1 MIVKIIRH
9 FIVVPLL
16 LLFVALIPASA
27 QGILPGSFARWTGSS
42 KTGLNPSVIYDGD
55 KIGSMVA
62 ARQSSALQEYGFAS
76 GEEGTYAQG
85 KDSLQVT
92 LYRMKDPSGAYG
104 LYSYLR
110 SPDMTHASPGD
121 HSVIS
126 RERALL
132 LDGNLVLD
140 VRGTDLQRF
149 GQDLSLLVAAV
160 TPKAEQG
167 PLPTLTEHLPVKGF
181 VDRSDKY
188 ILGPVALNEFFPVSS
203 DDWLGFSHGAEAEV
217 AKYNVDGRELNLLIA
232 DFPTPQVA
240 QKRLV
245 DLQQT
250 YHLNPPAT
258 DNNTFPLF
266 AKRSIT
272 LLAIV
277 SGARTQAEAD
287 QVLGLIQSGSEVT
300 WNEPTFQFKEPSIG
314 AMIVGSI
321 EGAGVLCMFAIVA
334 GIGFGGFRLLV
345 KRYFPDRVFDRSSTM
360 QVLQLGLGSKPI
372 NSDDFYGSSSRS
384 GSPK

>member
-1 MIVKIIRH
+1 MTVKKIRP
-9 FIVVPLL
+9 FIVVSLFLP
-16 LLFVALIPASA
+16 FVAVIPASA
-27 QGILPGSFARWTGSS
+27 QAILPQTFAGWTAGTTIVPTIEFKDPTTEAVS
-42 KTGLNPSVIYDGD
+42 
-55 KIGSMVA
+55 
-62 ARQSSALQEYGFAS
+62 REYGIVSVEKAAYS
-76 GEEGTYAQG
+76 RG
-85 KDSLQVT
+85 KDALNVSL
-92 LYRMKDPSGAYG
+92 YNMKDPSGAYG

-110 SPDMTHASPGD
+110 SPEMAHAEPGD

-140 VRGTDLQRF
+140 VNGTDLPKV
-149 GQDLSLLVAAV
+149 GKDLNALVAAV

-167 PLPTLTEHLPVKGF
+167 PLPSLSEHLPVKGF

-188 ILGPVALNEFFPVSS
+188 VLGPVTLNEVFPVSA

-217 AKYNVDGRELNLLIA
+217 AKYKVNGRDMALLIA

-245 DLQQT
+245 DLQQL
-250 YHLNPPAT
+250 YHLNPKNPDA
-258 DNNTFPLF
+258 NSSPLF

-277 SGARTQAEAD
+277 SGAKTQAEAD
-287 QVLGLIQSGSEVT
+287 ELLAQVASASEVT

-321 EGAGVLCMFAIVA
+321 IGAGVLCMFAVVA
-334 GIGFGGFRLLV
+334 GIAFGGFRLLI
-345 KRYFPDRVFDRSSTM
+345 KRYFPDKVFDRSATM

-372 NSDDFYGSSSRS
+372 NSDDFYGSGTGSSA
-384 GSPK
+384 PK

>member
-1 MIVKIIRH
+1 MIVTKIRP
-9 FIVVPLL
+9 FIVVSLF
-16 LLFVALIPASA
+16 LLFVAVIPASA
-27 QGILPGSFARWTGSS
+27 QGTLPARFADWSAG
-42 KTGLNPSVIYDGD
+42 GLHSEV
-55 KIGSMVA
+55 VA
-62 ARQSSALQEYGFAS
+62 EDPVTHSAEQEYGIVFIEKA
-76 GEEGTYAQG
+76 TYSRGQDAWEV
-85 KDSLQVT
+85 S

-110 SPDMTHASPGD
+110 SPDMAHTSSGD

-132 LDGNLVLD
+132 LDGNLLLD
-140 VRGTDLQRF
+140 VRGTDLQKH
-149 GQDLSLLVAAV
+149 GLDLDALIAAV
-160 TPKAEQG
+160 TPKSEQG
-167 PLPTLTEHLPVKGF
+167 PLPALSEHLPTKGF

-188 ILGPVALNEFFPVSS
+188 ILGPVALNQFFPVSA

-245 DLQQT
+245 DLQQL
-250 YHLNPPAT
+250 YHLNPAST
-258 DNNTFPLF
+258 ENNPNPLF

-277 SGARTQAEAD
+277 SGARTKAEAD
-287 QVLGLIQSGSEVT
+287 QLLNQIQSGSEVT

-321 EGAGVLCMFAIVA
+321 VGAGVLCMFAIVA
-334 GIGFGGFRLLV
+334 GVAFGGFRLVV
-345 KRYFPDRVFDRSSTM
+345 KRYFPDKVFDRSSTM

-384 GSPK
+384 SSPK

>member
-9 FIVVPLL
+9 FIFVPVL
-16 LLFVALIPASA
+16 LLFIAVFSASA
-27 QGILPGSFARWTGSS
+27 QGILPASFAGWSTGSS
-42 KTGLNPSVIYDGD
+42 PPQASPFKNPVTDAVST
-55 KIGSMVA
+55 
-62 ARQSSALQEYGFAS
+62 EYGIVA
-76 GEEGTYAQG
+76 GENAMYSRG
-85 KDSLQVT
+85 KDTLDVT
-92 LYRMKDPSGAYG
+92 LCRMGDPSGAYG

-110 SPDMTHASPGD
+110 SPEMTHSSPGD
-121 HSVIS
+121 HSVMS
-126 RERALL
+126 RDRAIL

-149 GQDLSLLVAAV
+149 GQDLNALVAAIA
-160 TPKAEQG
+160 PKAEQG
-167 PLPTLTEHLPVKGF
+167 PLPTLTEHLPTQGF

-188 ILGPVALNEFFPVSS
+188 ILGPVTLNEIFPLSA

-217 AKYNVDGRELNLLIA
+217 AKYNVNGRELNLLIV

-245 DLQQT
+245 DLQQM
-250 YHLNPPAT
+250 YHMNPAAP
-258 DNNTFPLF
+258 DGNPSPLF

-277 SGARTQAEAD
+277 SGAHTQAEAD
-287 QVLGLIQSGSEVT
+287 QLLNLVHSGSEVT
-300 WNEPTFQFKEPSIG
+300 WNEPTFRFKEPSIG

-334 GIGFGGFRLLV
+334 GIAFGGFRLLV
-345 KRYFPDRVFDRSSTM
+345 KRYFPDKVFDRSSTM

-372 NSDDFYGSSSRS
+372 NSEDFYGIDPN
-384 GSPK
+384 SPK

>member
-1 MIVKIIRH
+1 MTVKKIRP
-9 FIVVPLL
+9 FIVVSLF
-16 LLFVALIPASA
+16 LLFVAVIPASA
-27 QGILPGSFARWTGSS
+27 QAILPQTFAGWTAGTTIVPTIEFKDPTTEAVS
-42 KTGLNPSVIYDGD
+42 
-55 KIGSMVA
+55 
-62 ARQSSALQEYGFAS
+62 REYGIVSVEKAAYS
-76 GEEGTYAQG
+76 RG
-85 KDSLQVT
+85 KDTLNVSL
-92 LYRMKDPSGAYG
+92 YNMKDPSGAYG

-110 SPDMTHASPGD
+110 SPEMAHAEPGD

-140 VRGTDLQRF
+140 VNGTDLPKV
-149 GQDLSLLVAAV
+149 GKDLNALVAAV

-167 PLPTLTEHLPVKGF
+167 PLPSLSEHLPVKGF

-188 ILGPVALNEFFPVSS
+188 VLGPVTLNEVFPVSA

-217 AKYNVDGRELNLLIA
+217 AKYKVNGRDMALLIA

-245 DLQQT
+245 DLQQL
-250 YHLNPPAT
+250 YHLNPKNPDA
-258 DNNTFPLF
+258 NSSPLF

-277 SGARTQAEAD
+277 SGAKTQAEAD
-287 QVLGLIQSGSEVT
+287 ELLAQVASASEVT

-321 EGAGVLCMFAIVA
+321 IGAGVLCMFAVVA
-334 GIGFGGFRLLV
+334 GIAFGGFRLLI
-345 KRYFPDRVFDRSSTM
+345 KRYFPDKVFDRSATM

-372 NSDDFYGSSSRS
+372 NSDDFYGSGTGSSA
-384 GSPK
+384 PK

>member
-1 MIVKIIRH
+1 MTVKKIRP
-9 FIVVPLL
+9 FIVVSLF
-16 LLFVALIPASA
+16 LLFVAVIPASA
-27 QGILPGSFARWTGSS
+27 QAVLPQTFAGWTAGTTIVPTIEFKDPTTEAVS
-42 KTGLNPSVIYDGD
+42 
-55 KIGSMVA
+55 
-62 ARQSSALQEYGFAS
+62 REYGIVSVEKAAYS
-76 GEEGTYAQG
+76 RG
-85 KDSLQVT
+85 KDALNVSL
-92 LYRMKDPSGAYG
+92 YNMKDPSGAYG

-110 SPDMTHASPGD
+110 SPEMAHAEPGD

-140 VRGTDLQRF
+140 VNGTDLPKV
-149 GQDLSLLVAAV
+149 GKDLNALVAAV

-167 PLPTLTEHLPVKGF
+167 PLPSLSEHLPVKGF

-188 ILGPVALNEFFPVSS
+188 VLGPVTLNEVFPVSA

-217 AKYNVDGRELNLLIA
+217 AKYKVNGRDMALLIA

-245 DLQQT
+245 DLQQL
-250 YHLNPPAT
+250 YHLNPKNPDA
-258 DNNTFPLF
+258 NSSPLF

-277 SGARTQAEAD
+277 SGAKTQAEAD
-287 QVLGLIQSGSEVT
+287 ELLAQVASASEVT

-321 EGAGVLCMFAIVA
+321 IGAGVLCMFAVVA
-334 GIGFGGFRLLV
+334 GIAFGGFRLLI
-345 KRYFPDRVFDRSSTM
+345 KRYFPDKVFDRSATM

-372 NSDDFYGSSSRS
+372 NSDDFYGSGTGSSA
-384 GSPK
+384 PK

>member
-1 MIVKIIRH
+1 MTVKKIRP
-9 FIVVPLL
+9 FIVVSLF
-16 LLFVALIPASA
+16 LLFVAVIPASA
-27 QGILPGSFARWTGSS
+27 QAVLPQTFAGWTAGTTIVPTIEFKDPTTEAVS
-42 KTGLNPSVIYDGD
+42 
-55 KIGSMVA
+55 
-62 ARQSSALQEYGFAS
+62 REYGIVSVEKVAYS
-76 GEEGTYAQG
+76 RG
-85 KDSLQVT
+85 KDALNVSL
-92 LYRMKDPSGAYG
+92 YNMKDPSGAYG

-110 SPDMTHASPGD
+110 SPEMAHAEPGD

-140 VRGTDLQRF
+140 VNGTDLPKV
-149 GQDLSLLVAAV
+149 GKDLNALVAAV

-167 PLPTLTEHLPVKGF
+167 PLPSLSEHLPVKGF

-188 ILGPVALNEFFPVSS
+188 VLGPVTLNEVFPVSA

-217 AKYNVDGRELNLLIA
+217 AKYKVNGRDMALLIA

-245 DLQQT
+245 DLQQL
-250 YHLNPPAT
+250 YHLNPKNPDA
-258 DNNTFPLF
+258 NSSPLF

-277 SGARTQAEAD
+277 SGAKTQAEAD
-287 QVLGLIQSGSEVT
+287 ELLAQVASASEVT

-321 EGAGVLCMFAIVA
+321 IGAGVLCMFAVVA
-334 GIGFGGFRLLV
+334 GIAFGGFRLLI
-345 KRYFPDRVFDRSSTM
+345 KRYFPDKVFDRSATM

-372 NSDDFYGSSSRS
+372 NSDDFYGSGTGSSA
-384 GSPK
+384 PK

>member
-1 MIVKIIRH
+1 MTVKKIQP
-9 FIVVPLL
+9 FIVVSLF
-16 LLFVALIPASA
+16 LLFVAVIPASA
-27 QGILPGSFARWTGSS
+27 QAVLPQTFAGWTAGTTIVPTIEFKDPTTEAVS
-42 KTGLNPSVIYDGD
+42 
-55 KIGSMVA
+55 
-62 ARQSSALQEYGFAS
+62 REYGIVSVEKAAYS
-76 GEEGTYAQG
+76 RG
-85 KDSLQVT
+85 KDALNVSL
-92 LYRMKDPSGAYG
+92 YNMKDPSGAYG

-110 SPDMTHASPGD
+110 SPEMAHAEPGD

-140 VRGTDLQRF
+140 VNGTDLPKV
-149 GQDLSLLVAAV
+149 GKDLNALVAAV

-167 PLPTLTEHLPVKGF
+167 PLPSLSEHLPVKGF

-188 ILGPVALNEFFPVSS
+188 VLGPVTLNEVFPVSA

-217 AKYNVDGRELNLLIA
+217 AKYKVNGRDMALLIA

-245 DLQQT
+245 DLQQL
-250 YHLNPPAT
+250 YHLNPKNPDA
-258 DNNTFPLF
+258 NSSPLF

-277 SGARTQAEAD
+277 SGAKTQAEAD
-287 QVLGLIQSGSEVT
+287 ELLAQVASASEVT

-321 EGAGVLCMFAIVA
+321 IGAGVLCMFAVVA
-334 GIGFGGFRLLV
+334 GIAFGGFRLLI
-345 KRYFPDRVFDRSSTM
+345 KRYFPDKVFDRSATM

-372 NSDDFYGSSSRS
+372 NSDDFYGSGTGSSA
-384 GSPK
+384 PK

>member
-1 MIVKIIRH
+1 MIVKIIRR
-9 FIVVPLL
+9 FLVVPIFLV
-16 LLFVALIPASA
+16 FFTANPSSA
-27 QGILPGSFARWTGSS
+27 QGILPNSFANWNGSV
-42 KTGLNPSVIYDGD
+42 KAGLNPPMIYDGD
-55 KIGSMVA
+55 HVGSMVA
-62 ARQSSALQEYGFAS
+62 NRQASAQQEYGFVS
-76 GEEGTYAQG
+76 GEEGIYTRD

-104 LYSYLR
+104 LYSFLR
-110 SPDMTHASPGD
+110 SPDMAHTASGD
-121 HSVIS
+121 HSVMS

-132 LDGNLVLD
+132 LNGNVVLD
-140 VRGTDLQRF
+140 VRGADLQKY
-149 GQDLSLLVAAV
+149 GLDLNALVAAV

-188 ILGPVALNEFFPVSS
+188 ILGPVALNEFFPVSA

-217 AKYNVDGRELNLLIA
+217 AKYNVEGRELNLLIA

-245 DLQQT
+245 DLQQL
-250 YHLNPPAT
+250 YHLNPAAP
-258 DNNTFPLF
+258 DGNSSSLF

-272 LLAIV
+272 LIAIV

-287 QVLGLIQSGSEVT
+287 KLLGLIQSGSEVT

-334 GIGFGGFRLLV
+334 GIGFGGLRLIV

-372 NSDDFYGSSSRS
+372 NSDDFYGSGSRS
-384 GSPK
+384 PK